1 MLKKLIGGL
10 FIVSISFGQ
19 TTANPQF
26 SVVGDL
32 IMNDLHNN
40 PNFYSS
46 GIEIA
51 VQGYVNPFA
60 RADVYL
66 HKHNDESALELEEA
80 VMTIERGLPFGLGLR
95 VGKFRPD
102 LGKINKD
109 HAHLFP
115 FIEAPSGMANILGK
129 EFWAG
134 TGLEASIF
142 LPLPWYSNISI
153 GFFDSGLGD
162 HDHGIEKEDV
172 HNDHKDEDAHEDKD
186 EHVDEHDH
194 GKNEKKEK
202 VFSARWGHFFEIS
215 DINLMEIGTSYYKGP
230 ESSLMGADFKY
241 KWRPNKYR
249 SLTIQGEIVQ
259 LSIKEEHHEEDHE
272 EEVHNGEYKN
282 KSDAGYLMINYQF
295 NKSFNFGIIGDY
307 YKETYKETEINPSI
321 FFGFS
326 PVEEST
332 VFRLKIGQVE
342 DHKSHKKHLKT
353 TAQIIWSL
361 GPHKPHRY

>member
-1 MLKKLIGGL
+1 MLQKLVGGL
-10 FIVSISFGQ
+10 IFSGILISQ

-26 SVVGDL
+26 SIVGDL
-32 IMNDLHNN
+32 VMDQLQKD
-40 PNFYSS
+40 PNLSSS

-66 HKHNDESALELEEA
+66 HKHNDDSPIELEEA
-80 VMTIERGLPFGLGLR
+80 VITVERGLPFGFGLR
-95 VGKFRPD
+95 AGKFRPD

-109 HAHLFP
+109 HVHLFP

-162 HDHGIEKEDV
+162 HDHDIEKEDV
-172 HNDHKDEDAHEDKD
+172 HNNHKDKD
-186 EHVDEHDH
+186 EYVDEHDH
-194 GKNEKKEK
+194 GKNEKNEK
-202 VFSARWGHFFEIS
+202 VFSARWGHFFDLS
-215 DINLMEIGTSYYKGP
+215 DINLMEIGTSYYKGI

-249 SLTIQGEIVQ
+249 SLTIQGEVVQ
-259 LSIKEEHHEEDHE
+259 LSIKEENHKEDHAD
-272 EEVHNGEYKN
+272 EVHKGDNKN

-307 YKETYKETEINPSI
+307 YKETYKEAEVNPSI

-361 GPHKPHRY
+361 GPHKPHQY

>member
-1 MLKKLIGGL
+1 MLKKLLGGL
-10 FIVSISFGQ
+10 FSLSISFGQ

-40 PNFYSS
+40 PNLYSS

-66 HKHNDESALELEEA
+66 HKHNDESAIELEEA

-102 LGKINKD
+102 LGKINKE

-115 FIEAPSGMANILGK
+115 FIEAPSSMANILGE

-134 TGLEASIF
+134 MGLEASIF

-153 GFFDSGLGD
+153 GFFDSGVGG
-162 HDHGIEKEDV
+162 HDHGFDEEKWYDEDKEKKYDK
-172 HNDHKDEDAHEDKD
+172 HDHEKDEKQEQ
-186 EHVDEHDH
+186 
-194 GKNEKKEK
+194 
-202 VFSARWGHFFEIS
+202 VFSTRWGHFFELS
-215 DINLMEIGTSYYKGP
+215 DINHMEIGTSYYKDS
-230 ESSLMGADFKY
+230 ENNLIGADFKY

-249 SLTIQGEIVQ
+249 SLTIQGEILQ
-259 LSIKEEHHEEDHE
+259 LNIKEENHEDEDREKKYADEIHKE
-272 EEVHNGEYKN
+272 EYKI
-282 KSDAGYLMINYQF
+282 KSDAAYLMINYQF

-307 YKETYKETEINPSI
+307 YKETYKEADINPSI

-332 VFRLKIGQVE
+332 VFRLKVGQVE
-342 DHKSHKKHLKT
+342 DHKSRKKHLKM

>member
-32 IMNDLHNN
+32 IMDDLQKN
-40 PNFYSS
+40 PNLYSS

-66 HKHNDESALELEEA
+66 HKHNDESAMELEEA

-115 FIEAPSGMANILGK
+115 FIEAPSGMANILGE

-142 LPLPWYSNISI
+142 LPLPWYSNFSI
-153 GFFDSGLGD
+153 GSFDSGLGG
-162 HDHGIEKEDV
+162 HNHGSEKEDV
-172 HNDHKDEDAHEDKD
+172 HYEDKD
-186 EHVDEHDH
+186 EYKEKDEHDH
-194 GKNEKKEK
+194 GKNEKQEQ
-202 VFSARWGHFFEIS
+202 VFSARWGNFFELNN
-215 DINLMEIGTSYYKGP
+215 INHIEIGTSYYRDP
-230 ESSLMGADFKY
+230 ENNLMGADFKY

-249 SLTIQGEIVQ
+249 SITIQGEIVQ
-259 LSIKEEHHEEDHE
+259 LNIKEEHHDEEHHD
-272 EEVHNGEYKN
+272 EVHKGEYN
-282 KSDAGYLMINYQF
+282 IKSDAGYLMINYQF

-326 PVEEST
+326 PAEEST
-332 VFRLKIGQVE
+332 VFRLKVGQVE
-342 DHKSHKKHLKT
+342 DHESHKKHLKT